1 MPIPQDADFFGIQF
15 RVGAFMPCLPL
26 EHLVDNAMTLPT
38 ASGKSF
44 WLASSTLEIPDYDN
58 ADAFV
63 DRLVREELLVRDPLI
78 ESGLNGQWKDLSL
91 RSVQRRFLRA
101 TGLTQT
107 AFRQIERAHR
117 AVELLEQGVPILDTA
132 LRTGYADQAHLTR
145 SLRRFV
151 GQTPAQVFRQ
161 RQSA

>member
-1 MPIPQDADFFGIQF
+1 
-15 RVGAFMPCLPL
+15 
-26 EHLVDNAMTLPT
+26 
-38 ASGKSF
+38 
-44 WLASSTLEIPDYDN
+44 LEIPDYDN